1 MVIDSLQEELQ
12 QKDRDLQELQKL
24 KQFIEKYH
32 PDWQKE
38 LEQQQKD
45 KGEVQLR
52 DILPHLYRWG
62 RMSLLQRFSFF

>member
-38 LEQQQKD
+38 LEQQQQD
-45 KGEVQLR
+45 KGEVQLHKMDFEHYSR
-52 DILPHLYRWG
+52 
-62 RMSLLQRFSFF
+62 